1 MRALARMAGR
11 RFNSFAEAADLALEL
26 LADALPNGRTVIAQ
40 IDREDGL
47 YRVIDARGMA
57 SRVWTPRPR
66 SA

>member
-1 MRALARMAGR
+1 MAGR

-47 YRVIDARGMA
+47 YRVIDARGDGIEGLD
-57 SRVWTPRPR
+57 PRPR